1 MPLPS
6 NLLLAFVLFLPVVAA
21 GLVLIFKSRRA
32 ATSFAVAAGTLEML
46 GLALT
51 VWLVSR
57 AGSLE
62 LGKYLRADTLTAFF
76 LINLGAVFFLVLLYS
91 TSYIRHIP
99 AGRFSSPRWFYSF
112 LFLFLFSIIA
122 VYLASNLGFLW
133 IMMEATTLAS
143 ALLVGFYNT
152 EGAIEA
158 GWKYIIVCTVGLAF
172 ALFGTIVTYVAAV
185 HVGLKPELALQ
196 WQVLKDAGAQLANS
210 PHLFKLGFIF
220 LLVGFGTKVGLVPM
234 HSWLPDAH
242 AEAPSPVSAML
253 SAALLNCAV
262 YALMRYDAIVSHAL
276 GAAFSHRLFIFFG
289 AASVLVAGLLMIVQQ
304 DLKRLLAY
312 SSVEHMGIIAAGM
325 GLGGFFGL
333 YGALL
338 HTFTHSMAKSLLFFG
353 AGHVR
358 ETVGT
363 SKISMLKGLA
373 RQLPWTSA
381 ALVAGVIAI
390 VGLPPFGLFVSEFSI
405 LREAFSQQHW
415 LAALV
420 LLGTLSVVFAAMT
433 FHFLKVL
440 PGTPETA
447 EGARAAR
454 DGIGPEFLAMGICIA
469 VLLIFG
475 VMVPAPFNRLLQAAM
490 AVLQ

>member
-1 MPLPS
+1 MLLVSILLIPLLTAA
-6 NLLLAFVLFLPVVAA
+6 LLLLFASRQVATFIAISA
-21 GLVLIFKSRRA
+21 GI
-32 ATSFAVAAGTLEML
+32 LEMVAL
-46 GLALT
+46 GMT
-51 VWLVSR
+51 VWRVSS

-62 LGKYLRADTLTAFF
+62 AGRFLRADTLTAFF
-76 LINLGAVFFLVLLYS
+76 LVNVGLVFLVVLLYAAN
-91 TSYIRHIP
+91 YIHHIP
-99 AGRFSSPRWFYSF
+99 PGRFSSPRWFYAL

-122 VYLASNLGFLW
+122 VYVASNLGLLW

-152 EGAIEA
+152 EGAVEA
-158 GWKYIIVCTVGLAF
+158 GWKYLIVCTVGLAF
-172 ALFGTIVTYVAAV
+172 ALFGTIVIYVSAV
-185 HVGLKPELALQ
+185 HAGLPSALALQ
-196 WQVLKDAGAQLANS
+196 WTALAQAGHVLAGSQTL
-210 PHLFKLGFIF
+210 LKLGFVF
-220 LLVGFGTKVGLVPM
+220 LLVGYGTKIGLVPM

-262 YALMRYDAIVSHAL
+262 YALLRYDTILVRSI
-276 GAAFSHRLFIFFG
+276 GPTFSHRLLIFFG
-289 AASVLVAGLLMIVQQ
+289 IASVLVAGLLMIVQQ

-312 SSVEHMGIIAAGM
+312 SSVEHMGIIATGL

-363 SKISMLKGLA
+363 SKISLLKGLA
-373 RQLPWTSA
+373 RALPWTSA
-381 ALVAGVIAI
+381 ALVIGLVAI

-405 LREAFSQQHW
+405 LREAFSQRHW
-415 LAALV
+415 LAALLLLLMLTVV
-420 LLGTLSVVFAAMT
+420 LAAMT

-440 PGTPETA
+440 PGSPEIP
-447 EGARAAR
+447 EQARTR
-454 DGIGPEFLAMGICIA
+454 KDGTGTEFLAMGICTA
-469 VLLIFG
+469 VLILFG
-475 VMVPAPFNRLLQAAM
+475 ITVPLPFSHLLKAAM

>member
-1 MPLPS
+1 M
-6 NLLLAFVLFLPVVAA
+6 LLAFILVLPIVAA
-21 GLVLIFKSRRA
+21 ALVLMFKSRRA
-32 ATSFAVAAGTLEML
+32 ATTFAVVAGALEIG

-51 VWLVSR
+51 VWRVSR
-57 AGSLE
+57 TGSLE
-62 LGKYLRADTLTAFF
+62 LGRYLRADPLTTFF
-76 LINLGAVFFLVLLYS
+76 LINLGAVFLLVLLYS

-99 AGRFSSPRWFYSF
+99 AGRFSSPRWFYSL

-122 VYLASNLGFLW
+122 VYLANNLGFLW

-158 GWKYIIVCTVGLAF
+158 GWKYLIVCTVGLAF
-172 ALFGTIVTYVAAV
+172 ALFGTIVLYVAAV
-185 HVGLKPELALQ
+185 HAGVKPEMALQ
-196 WQVLKDAGAQLANS
+196 WPVLAQAGAMLQNS
-210 PHLFKLGFIF
+210 HTLLKLGFIF
-220 LLVGFGTKVGLVPM
+220 LIVGYGTKIGLVPM

-262 YALMRYDAIVSHAL
+262 YALVRYDTIISHAV

-289 AASVLVAGLLMIVQQ
+289 LASVLVAGLLMILQK

-312 SSVEHMGIIAAGM
+312 SSVEHMGIIATGV

-358 ETVGT
+358 ETAGT
-363 SKISMLKGLA
+363 SQIPILKGLA
-373 RQLPWTSA
+373 RSLPWTSA
-381 ALVAGVIAI
+381 ALVAGLVAI
-390 VGLPPFGLFVSEFSI
+390 VGLPPFGLFISEFSI
-405 LREAFSQQHW
+405 LREAFSQRHW

-420 LLGTLSVVFAAMT
+420 LLGMLSVVFAAMT

-440 PGTPETA
+440 PGSP
-447 EGARAAR
+447 EGAVSDVAVR
-454 DGIGPEFLAMGICIA
+454 DRTGAEFFVMAICFV
-469 VLLIFG
+469 VLVIFG
-475 VMVPAPFNRLLQAAM
+475 ITIPSPFNHLLKAAM

>member
-1 MPLPS
+1 M
-6 NLLLAFVLFLPVVAA
+6 LLLLILIIPVVAA
-21 GLVLIFKSRRA
+21 ALILMFPSQRA
-32 ATSFAVAAGTLEML
+32 ATSVAIAAGILEMA

-51 VWLVSR
+51 VWRIST

-62 LGKYLRADTLTAFF
+62 GRFLRADNLTAFF
-76 LINLGAVFFLVLLYS
+76 LVNLGLVFFVVLLYS
-91 TSYIRHIP
+91 TNYIRHIP
-99 AGRFSSPRWFYSF
+99 PGRFSSPRWFYAL

-122 VYLASNLGFLW
+122 VYLASNLGLLW

-158 GWKYIIVCTVGLAF
+158 GWKYLIVCTVGLAF
-172 ALFGTIVTYVAAV
+172 ALFGTIVIYVSAV
-185 HVGLKPELALQ
+185 HAGLRPEVALQ
-196 WQVLKDAGAQLANS
+196 WKLLASAGQMLAGS
-210 PHLFKLGFIF
+210 QTILKLGFIF
-220 LLVGFGTKVGLVPM
+220 LVVGYGTKIGLVPM

-262 YALMRYDAIVSHAL
+262 YALMRYDAIITHATD
-276 GAAFSHRLFIFFG
+276 ATFSHRLFMFFG
-289 AASVLVAGLLMIVQQ
+289 AASVVVAGLLMIVQQ

-312 SSVEHMGIIAAGM
+312 SSVEHMGIVATGL

-363 SKISMLKGLA
+363 SNINMLRGLA
-373 RQLPWTSA
+373 RTLPWTSA
-381 ALVAGVIAI
+381 ALVTGLVAI

-405 LREAFSQQHW
+405 LREAFNQKHW
-415 LAALV
+415 LAALI
-420 LLGTLSVVFAAMT
+420 LLVMLTVVFAAMI
-433 FHFLKVL
+433 FHFLRVL
-440 PGTPETA
+440 PGSPERS
-447 EGARAAR
+447 ENPGEHK
-454 DGIGPEFLAMGICIA
+454 DGRGTEFLAMGICAA
-469 VLLIFG
+469 VLLVFG
-475 VMVPAPFNRLLQAAM
+475 ITVPLPFSHLLKAAM

>member
-1 MPLPS
+1 M
-6 NLLLAFVLFLPVVAA
+6 LLVSILFVPVVAA
-21 GLVLIFKSRRA
+21 VLILMFRSRHA
-32 ATSFAVAAGTLEML
+32 ATFVAIAAGILEMV

-51 VWLVSR
+51 VWRV
-57 AGSLE
+57 ATTGSLE
-62 LGKYLRADTLTAFF
+62 AGRFLRADTLTAFF
-76 LINLGAVFFLVLLYS
+76 LVTLGLVFFVVLLYS

-99 AGRFSSPRWFYSF
+99 AGRFSSPRWFYAL

-152 EGAIEA
+152 EGAVEA
-158 GWKYIIVCTVGLAF
+158 GWKYLIVCTVGLAF
-172 ALFGTIVTYVAAV
+172 ALFGTIVIYVSAV
-185 HVGLKPELALQ
+185 HAGLRPEMALDWPVLAKAGP
-196 WQVLKDAGAQLANS
+196 VLAESQTL
-210 PHLFKLGFIF
+210 LKLGFIF
-220 LLVGFGTKVGLVPM
+220 LVVGYGTKVGLVPM

-262 YALMRYDAIVSHAL
+262 YALMRYDTIVVHAI
-276 GAAFSHRLFIFFG
+276 GATFSHRLFIFFG

-312 SSVEHMGIIAAGM
+312 SSVEHMGIIATGL

-358 ETVGT
+358 ETLGT

-373 RQLPWTSA
+373 RTLPWTSA
-381 ALVAGVIAI
+381 ALATGLVAI

-405 LREAFSQQHW
+405 LREAFSQRHW
-415 LAALV
+415 LAAFI
-420 LLGTLSVVFAAMT
+420 LLAMLTVVFAAMT

-440 PGTPETA
+440 PGSADRSET
-447 EGARAAR
+447 EGARR
-454 DGIGPEFLAMGICIA
+454 DGRGTEFLAMGICAA
-469 VLLIFG
+469 VLLVFG
-475 VMVPAPFNRLLQAAM
+475 ITVPLPFSRLLKAAM

>member
-1 MPLPS
+1 M
-6 NLLLAFVLFLPVVAA
+6 LLVFILFLPAVAA
-21 GLVLIFKSRRA
+21 GLVLTLKSRRV
-32 ATSFAVAAGTLEML
+32 ATSFALVAGILETV
-46 GLALT
+46 GLAVS
-51 VWLVSR
+51 VWRVAR
-57 AGSLE
+57 TGSLE
-62 LGKYLRADTLTAFF
+62 FGKYLRADTLTVFF
-76 LINLGAVFFLVLLYS
+76 LVSLGAVFLLVLLYS

-99 AGRFSSPRWFYSF
+99 AGRFSSPRWFYSL

-122 VYLASNLGFLW
+122 VYLANNLGFLW

-152 EGAIEA
+152 EGAVEA
-158 GWKYIIVCTVGLAF
+158 GWKYLIVCTVGLAF
-172 ALFGTIVTYVAAV
+172 ALFGTIVFYVAAV
-185 HVGLKPELALQ
+185 HAGLKPELALQ
-196 WQVLKDAGAQLANS
+196 WPVLAQAGRMLAGS
-210 PHLFKLGFIF
+210 QTLLKLGFIF
-220 LLVGFGTKVGLVPM
+220 LVVGYGTKIGLVPM

-262 YALMRYDAIVSHAL
+262 YALVRYDAIISHAI
-276 GAAFSHRLFIFFG
+276 GATFSHRLFIFFG
-289 AASVLVAGLLMIVQQ
+289 AASVVVAGLLMILQQ

-312 SSVEHMGIIAAGM
+312 SSVEHMGIIATGL

-363 SKISMLKGLA
+363 SRISMLKGLA
-373 RQLPWTSA
+373 RTLPWTSA
-381 ALVAGVIAI
+381 ALVAGLIAI
-390 VGLPPFGLFVSEFSI
+390 AGLPPFGLFISEFSI
-405 LREAFSQQHW
+405 LREAFSQRHW

-420 LLGTLSVVFAAMT
+420 LLVMLSVVFAAMT
-433 FHFLKVL
+433 FHFLKIL
-440 PGTPETA
+440 PGPPEGPA
-447 EGARAAR
+447 SDVAAR
-454 DGIGPEFLAMGICIA
+454 DRTGAEFFVMGICVV
-469 VLLIFG
+469 VLIIFG
-475 VMVPAPFNRLLQAAM
+475 VTIPSPFNHLIKAAM

>member
-1 MPLPS
+1 M
-6 NLLLAFVLFLPVVAA
+6 LLVSILLIPVVAA
-21 GLVLIFKSRRA
+21 AVILMFASQRV
-32 ATSFAVAAGTLEML
+32 ATSVAIGAGILEMV

-51 VWLVSR
+51 VWRVW
-57 AGSLE
+57 AGGSLE
-62 LGKYLRADTLTAFF
+62 GRFLRADSLTAFF
-76 LINLGAVFFLVLLYS
+76 LVNLGLVFFVVLLYS
-91 TSYIRHIP
+91 TNYIRHIP
-99 AGRFSSPRWFYSF
+99 SGRFSSPRWFYAL
-112 LFLFLFSIIA
+112 LFLFLFSILA
-122 VYLASNLGFLW
+122 VYLASNLGLLW

-158 GWKYIIVCTVGLAF
+158 GWKYLIVCTVGLAF
-172 ALFGTIVTYVAAV
+172 ALFGTIVIYVSAV
-185 HVGLKPELALQ
+185 HAGLKPEIALQ
-196 WQVLKDAGAQLANS
+196 WPVLAKAGQMLAGS
-210 PHLFKLGFIF
+210 QTLLKLGFIF
-220 LLVGFGTKVGLVPM
+220 LVVGYGTKIGLVPM

-262 YALMRYDAIVSHAL
+262 YALMRYDAIITHAT

-289 AASVLVAGLLMIVQQ
+289 AASVIVAGLLMIVQQ

-312 SSVEHMGIIAAGM
+312 SSVEHMGIIATGL

-358 ETVGT
+358 ETMGT

-373 RQLPWTSA
+373 RALPWTSA
-381 ALVAGVIAI
+381 ALVTGLVAI

-405 LREAFSQQHW
+405 LREAFNQRHW

-420 LLGTLSVVFAAMT
+420 LLAMLTVVFAAMV
-433 FHFLKVL
+433 FHFLRVL
-440 PGTPETA
+440 PGSPERSEN
-447 EGARAAR
+447 EGELK
-454 DGIGPEFLAMGICIA
+454 DGRGTEFVAMGICAA
-469 VLLIFG
+469 VLFVFG
-475 VMVPAPFNRLLQAAM
+475 ITVPLPFSHLLRAAM
-490 AVLQ
+490 AVLE

>member
-1 MPLPS
+1 MLLVAILLIPVFAAALILMFPS
-6 NLLLAFVLFLPVVAA
+6 QRASTMAA
-21 GLVLIFKSRRA
+21 MG
-32 ATSFAVAAGTLEML
+32 AGILEMA

-51 VWLVSR
+51 VWRVSTSKTGDLE
-57 AGSLE
+57 AGRF
-62 LGKYLRADTLTAFF
+62 LRADTLTAFF
-76 LINLGAVFFLVLLYS
+76 LVNVGLVFFVVLIYS

-99 AGRFSSPRWFYSF
+99 PGRFSSPRWFYAL

-158 GWKYIIVCTVGLAF
+158 GWKYLIVCTVGLAF
-172 ALFGTIVTYVAAV
+172 ALFGTIVIYVSAV
-185 HVGLKPELALQ
+185 HGGLRPEMALQ
-196 WQVLKDAGAQLANS
+196 WQVLAKAGEMLRGSQAL
-210 PHLFKLGFIF
+210 LKLGFVF
-220 LLVGFGTKVGLVPM
+220 LVVGYGTKIGLVPM

-262 YALMRYDAIVSHAL
+262 YALMRYDAIVAHAI
-276 GAAFSHRLFIFFG
+276 GATFSHRLFIFFG
-289 AASVLVAGLLMIVQQ
+289 AASVLVSGLLMILQQ

-312 SSVEHMGIIAAGM
+312 SSVEHMGIIATGL

-338 HTFTHSMAKSLLFFG
+338 HTFTHSMGKSLLFFG

-363 SKISMLKGLA
+363 SRISMLTGLA
-373 RQLPWTSA
+373 RTLPWTSA
-381 ALVAGVIAI
+381 ALVTGLVAI

-405 LREAFSQQHW
+405 LREAFSQKHW
-415 LAALV
+415 LAAVILLV
-420 LLGTLSVVFAAMT
+420 MLTVVFAAMT

-440 PGTPETA
+440 PGPAGHPDKTA
-447 EGARAAR
+447 VIKDGRGA
-454 DGIGPEFLAMGICIA
+454 EFVAMGICAA
-469 VLLIFG
+469 VLFLFG
-475 VMVPAPFNRLLQAAM
+475 ITVPLPFSHLLKAAM

>member
-1 MPLPS
+1 MS
-6 NLLLAFVLFLPVVAA
+6 LAFILFLPIIAA
-21 GLVLIFKSRRA
+21 VLVLMFKSRRK
-32 ATSFAVAAGTLEML
+32 ATAFAVVAGAIEIVA
-46 GLALT
+46 LAVT
-51 VWLVSR
+51 VWRVSR
-57 AGSLE
+57 IGSLE
-62 LGKYLRADTLTAFF
+62 LGKYLRADTLTVFF
-76 LINLGAVFFLVLLYS
+76 LVNLGAVFFLVLLYS

-99 AGRFSSPRWFYSF
+99 PGRFSSPRWFYSL

-122 VYLASNLGFLW
+122 VYLANNLGFLW

-152 EGAIEA
+152 EGAVEA
-158 GWKYIIVCTVGLAF
+158 GWKYLIVCTVGLAF
-172 ALFGTIVTYVAAV
+172 ALFGTIVVYVAAV
-185 HVGLKPELALQ
+185 HAGLKPAMALQ
-196 WQVLKDAGAQLANS
+196 WSVLAQAGAMLANS
-210 PHLFKLGFIF
+210 HTLLKLGFVF
-220 LLVGFGTKVGLVPM
+220 LIVGYGTKIGLVPM

-262 YALMRYDAIVSHAL
+262 YALIRYDAIVSHAL
-276 GAAFSHRLFIFFG
+276 GATFSHRLFIFFG
-289 AASVLVAGLLMIVQQ
+289 AASVVVAGLLMIVQQ

-312 SSVEHMGIIAAGM
+312 SSVEHMGIVATGL

-373 RQLPWTSA
+373 RKLPWTSA
-381 ALVAGVIAI
+381 GLVAGLVAIA
-390 VGLPPFGLFVSEFSI
+390 GLPPFGLFISEFAI
-405 LREAFSQQHW
+405 LREAFNQRHW

-420 LLGTLSVVFAAMT
+420 LLGMLSIVFAAMT
-433 FHFLKVL
+433 FHFFKVV
-440 PGTPETA
+440 PGDP
-447 EGARAAR
+447 EGAVSDVATKDRTGA
-454 DGIGPEFLAMGICIA
+454 EFLVMAICVA
-469 VLLIFG
+469 VLFVFG
-475 VMVPAPFNRLLQAAM
+475 IIIPSPFNRLLRAAM

>member
-1 MPLPS
+1 M
-6 NLLLAFVLFLPVVAA
+6 LLASILFMPAAAA
-21 GLVLIFKSRRA
+21 GLVLMFKSRRA
-32 ATSFAVAAGTLEML
+32 ATSFALGAGILEV
-46 GLALT
+46 LALALA
-51 VWLVSR
+51 VWRISR
-57 AGSLE
+57 TSSLE
-62 LGKYLRADTLTAFF
+62 LGKYLRADSLTAFF
-76 LINLGAVFFLVLLYS
+76 LVNLGAVFFLVLLYS

-99 AGRFSSPRWFYSF
+99 AGRFSSPRWFYSL

-122 VYLASNLGFLW
+122 VYLAGNLGFLW

-152 EGAIEA
+152 EGAVEA
-158 GWKYIIVCTVGLAF
+158 GWKYLIVCTVGLAF
-172 ALFGTIVTYVAAV
+172 ALFGTIVFYVAAV
-185 HVGLKPELALQ
+185 HAGLQPEMALQ
-196 WQVLKDAGAQLANS
+196 WYALAHAGKMLANS
-210 PHLFKLGFIF
+210 PALLKLGFIF
-220 LLVGFGTKVGLVPM
+220 LLVGYGTKIGLVPM

-262 YALMRYDAIVSHAL
+262 YALIRYDAITSNAI
-276 GAAFSHRLFIFFG
+276 GATFSHRLFIFFG
-289 AASVLVAGLLMIVQQ
+289 AASVFVAGLLMIVQK

-312 SSVEHMGIIAAGM
+312 SSVEHMGIIATGL
-325 GLGGFFGL
+325 GLGGFFGI

-353 AGHVR
+353 AGQVR
-358 ETVGT
+358 EMVGT

-381 ALVAGVIAI
+381 ALVVGLIAI

-405 LREAFSQQHW
+405 LREAFSQRHW

-420 LLGTLSVVFAAMT
+420 LLTTLSIVFAAMT

-440 PGTPETA
+440 PGSSQMAESKTA
-447 EGARAAR
+447 VSDRK
-454 DGIGPEFLAMGICIA
+454 GPEFVAMGICVA
-469 VLLIFG
+469 VLITLGLSI
-475 VMVPAPFNRLLQAAM
+475 PAPLNYLLKAAV